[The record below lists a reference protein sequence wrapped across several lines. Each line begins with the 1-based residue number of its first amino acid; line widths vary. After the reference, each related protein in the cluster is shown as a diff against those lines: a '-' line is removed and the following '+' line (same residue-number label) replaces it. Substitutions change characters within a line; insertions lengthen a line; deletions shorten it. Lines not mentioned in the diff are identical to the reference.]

1 MVQTALTHH
10 ISSPYGC
17 TNIVLNP
24 KTLRVNPLKL
34 DIMTTT
40 SSFEWQEFGFGL
52 AIFGDEDSRKTLGC
66 WTVQA
71 QKNTWYVKM
80 KHADENDEHM
90 DLNQQVCVCSN
101 PYRKDKY
108 SNRGLNSDRWGINM
122 GLPHVSTN
130 KSGLEGGTKYVHDT
144 GPKV

>member
-40 SSFEWQEFGFGL
+40 SSFEWQEFGLGL
-52 AIFGDEDSRKTLGC
+52 AIFGDEDSRKTLGSNRPSPKKHMVRQDETC
-66 WTVQA
+66 RWERWT
-71 QKNTWYVKM
+71 Y
-80 KHADENDEHM
+80 
-90 DLNQQVCVCSN
+90 LNQQVCVCSN
-101 PYRKDKY
+101 PYNRDKY

-122 GLPHVSTN
+122 GFPHVSTN
-130 KSGLEGGTKYVHDT
+130 KSGLGRTKYVHDT
-144 GPKV
+144 GPKF